1 MTDEASKPAPPA
13 TTADNTVVPPTIE
26 TQPSAEENVRSLTDD
41 AIQAEVKYSMLN
53 PELKPVRRI
62 IADDLE
68 WSLRIVPPLTD
79 LALNSLVKSFDTNPK
94 YDQLLDKH
102 RNQLLKSLPTTVP
115 LKVTAPL
122 IEDETYWQKCCK
134 EKWPICDIKL
144 YGNSWKR
151 FYFEKHIEEIIENFI
166 PAQTDVKQLF
176 DYVNLGAQYVK
187 RLDIKQ
193 LLPPVEM
200 QDKILQNE
208 DEFFDDDDENEL
220 NDGRDAE
227 VKKPLCDHFDFTEL
241 IKFLPN
247 LEEFHLVYGV
257 KGCGMNFD
265 WNMFEF
271 TKKDCQIL
279 AKCVQQCKTLRYLH
293 LHRSKVDDMRIRM
306 LIRDGLLDHPTLV
319 ELNFEHNQISDR
331 GCRAIAKLLNGHST
345 LRRLNLCN
353 NLIGPQGAQ
362 AIAYGITKSTSIE
375 YLNLRLNRIGDE
387 GGQAI
392 CLALLMNQ
400 TLRELNLSSNNLSE
414 PTGNKLAEIL
424 NRNKTLTKIDMSAN
438 RLGGDI
444 GKSLQEGLQDNST
457 LLYFDLRMTECGQES
472 EYIINQ
478 KLKNNREQDRLRR
491 IQDKNSHDAKT
502 RTYSHLF

>member
-1 MTDEASKPAPPA
+1 MSEE
-13 TTADNTVVPPTIE
+13 TANPVPSAVENAVVPPTTE
-26 TQPSAEENVRSLTDD
+26 NQPVTNENLISPTED
-41 AIQAEVKYSMLN
+41 AIQTEIKYSMLN

-68 WSLRIVPPLTD
+68 WSLRIVPALTD

-94 YDQLLDKH
+94 YDELLDKH
-102 RNQLLKSLPTTVP
+102 RNQLLKSLPTQVP

-122 IEDETYWQKCCK
+122 IEDENYWEKCCK
-134 EKWPICDIKL
+134 EKWPICDIKQ
-144 YGNSWKR
+144 YDNSWKR
-151 FYFEKHIEEIIENFI
+151 FYFEKHIEEIIENFV
-166 PAQTDVKQLF
+166 PAQTDMKQLF
-176 DYVNLGAQYVK
+176 EYVNLGAQYVK

-193 LLPPVEM
+193 LLPPVEV

-208 DEFFDDDDENEL
+208 DEFFDDDEENEL

-227 VKKPLCDHFDFTEL
+227 LKKPLCDHFDFTEL
-241 IKFLPN
+241 IKSLPN
-247 LEEFHLVYGV
+247 LEELHLVYGV

-279 AKCVQQCKTLRYLH
+279 AKCVQQCKTLRVLH
-293 LHRSKVDDMRIRM
+293 LHRSKVDDLRIRM

-319 ELNFEHNQISDR
+319 ELNLEHNQISDR
-331 GCRAIAKLLNGHST
+331 GCRAIAKLLNGHSK
-345 LRRLNLCN
+345 LLRLNLCN

-362 AIAYGITKSTSIE
+362 AIAYGITKSTTIE

-392 CLALLMNQ
+392 CLALLINQ
-400 TLRELNLSSNNLSE
+400 SLHELNLSSNNLSE

-424 NRNKTLTKIDMSAN
+424 NRNKSLLKIDMSAN

-478 KLKNNREQDRLRR
+478 KLKANREQDRLRR
-491 IQDKNSHDAKT
+491 IQEKNSHDTKA